1 MTTDEHSTQDERD
14 FRERQLDA
22 IIAAYY
28 RAVEA
33 GDCIDQKD
41 FIRKHPEVE
50 KELSEFFAGSRM
62 LSAVSRR
69 RLF

>member
-14 FRERQLDA
+14 IRERQIDA

-28 RAVEA
+28 RAIEA

-41 FIRKHPEVE
+41 FIQQHPEIE
-50 KELSEFFAGSRM
+50 RELSEFFAGSRM
-62 LSAVSRR
+62 LNVISRT